1 MSKLLVSC
9 VNNIFKGYD
18 YNNLPIKYK
27 LLNDHNTQENAWIA
41 IDKTVYSIRKDDFL
55 LLEIFKDYYGKNV
68 KDYLMNDILFNLKKK
83 ILILEKLKNRKIGY
97 LID

>member
-1 MSKLLVSC
+1 MNNLVVSC

-27 LLNDHNTQENAWIA
+27 LLKDHNTQENAWIA
-41 IDKTVYSIRKDDFL
+41 IDKTVYSIRKDDLL

-68 KDYLMNDILFNLKKK
+68 KDYLMNDLFFNLKKK

-97 LID
+97 LTD

>member
-27 LLNDHNTQENAWIA
+27 LLND
-41 IDKTVYSIRKDDFL
+41 
-55 LLEIFKDYYGKNV
+55 
-68 KDYLMNDILFNLKKK
+68 
-83 ILILEKLKNRKIGY
+83 LISTEYKSC
-97 LID
+97 